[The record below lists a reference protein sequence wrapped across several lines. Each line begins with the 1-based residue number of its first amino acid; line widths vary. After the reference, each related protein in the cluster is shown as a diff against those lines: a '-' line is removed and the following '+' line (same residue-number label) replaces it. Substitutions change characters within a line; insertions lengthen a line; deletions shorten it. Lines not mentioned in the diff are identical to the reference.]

1 MDIAAIEEQEEE
13 LKKQKYYESL
23 VGSSSSQLT
32 SKIMQLSQTEELKNQ
47 LEKEFEDL
55 VFWVTNIEKKIKQ
68 VTQRH
73 N

>member
-1 MDIAAIEEQEEE
+1 
-13 LKKQKYYESL
+13 
-23 VGSSSSQLT
+23 
-32 SKIMQLSQTEELKNQ
+32 MQLSQTEELKNQ